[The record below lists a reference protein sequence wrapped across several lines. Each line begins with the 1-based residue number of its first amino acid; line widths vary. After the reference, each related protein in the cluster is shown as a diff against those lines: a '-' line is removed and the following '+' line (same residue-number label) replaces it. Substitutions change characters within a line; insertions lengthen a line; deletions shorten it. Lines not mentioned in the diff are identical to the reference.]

1 MVPAEGNGFV
11 NGITLPRGRAGLPG
25 RHLDVSKAAI
35 RVARRL
41 DPTAFAQT
49 MLILCLVI
57 LIWPT
62 SLGGRFGIVMVA
74 GNSMEP
80 TYMLGDAAITWRGPV
95 EIGDTILFVIPDG
108 EPGAGNLVI
117 HRVVGG
123 DVDGWITK
131 GDNTAAIDRW
141 TPSNRQ
147 VLGVAKFHIPLGG
160 QVVATMGSWLFVA
173 LLGSLAVG
181 LLLWPDGKDQAAG
194 NRPTKRGRHKTRRL
208 NRAVSV

>member
-1 MVPAEGNGFV
+1 VT
-11 NGITLPRGRAGLPG
+11 GITLPKGRAGLSG
-25 RHLDVSKAAI
+25 RHLDVSKTAG
-35 RVARRL
+35 RLARRL
-41 DPTAFAQT
+41 DPTAFVQT
-49 MLILCLVI
+49 MLILCLVL

-80 TYMLGDAAITWRGPV
+80 TYMLGDATITWREAV
-95 EIGDTILFVIPDG
+95 EIGDTILFQIPDG
-108 EPGAGNLVI
+108 EPGAGNPVI

-131 GDNTAAIDRW
+131 GDNTASVDRW

-160 QVVATMGSWLFVA
+160 QVVATMRSWLFIA
-173 LLGSLAVG
+173 LLGSLAAG
-181 LLLWPDGKDQAAG
+181 LMLWPDDKDKTAA
-194 NRPTKRGRHKTRRL
+194 NRPTKRGRHKTRRFSGPL
-208 NRAVSV
+208 SRAGSV